1 MKNRELSDSE
11 KIFEFSQKLSNALH
25 DITKAEMTIELLGK
39 IEHESKK
46 YYFTISAV
54 GNNTEQVGAI
64 FDNNLVVAL
73 KEEMKNQLDR
83 ANERLEELKKHI
95 VL

>member
-1 MKNRELSDSE
+1 M
-11 KIFEFSQKLSNALH
+11 I
-25 DITKAEMTIELLGK
+25 IELLGK

-46 YYFTISAV
+46 YYFTISTV
-54 GNNTEQVGAI
+54 GNNNEKVGAI
-64 FDNNLVVAL
+64 FDNNIVVAL
-73 KEEMKNQLDR
+73 KKEIHAQLDR